1 MTNIQIIIFLLSII
15 IVFILIIFI
24 KIFFIKNK
32 ENNSELINNLILEN
46 KNSNL
51 TFLKEVLR
59 EF

>member
-1 MTNIQIIIFLLSII
+1 MTNIQLIIFFLSII
-15 IVFILIIFI
+15 IFFLIIIIF

-32 ENNSELINNLILEN
+32 ENNSELINKLILEN